1 MKTKRG
7 KKALLGISIVIVAVG
22 LLTSEAF
29 PWGWAV
35 HTYIDDHL
43 GTNRKLRNM
52 NEIYGGMAPDVFNY
66 IFSYLPFLSNQ
77 THGDYETGESHFM
90 KARDAVK
97 GELQKSLAFGFVS
110 HNDLWGADFTAHH
123 QCMTCGPALE
133 KGYVI
138 AKAEELQPIL
148 LSVLESYGILL
159 DPDDVLD
166 IAHEMTE
173 AGVDLLVKRT
183 LEPRIGEKIVSS
195 SLLRSPKFPLLL
207 VKAFAE
213 DLAEDAG
220 INRFEAARI
229 IVSAEREFRKS
240 MILYGTALNQDE
252 ATALKLIS
260 EQLATVAEGFLAA
273 NGVDLDELGDFDL
286 VPLIEFA
293 IGKSME
299 ICADDFADELKKTT
313 TFVGKQLKIHGVSYD

>member
-7 KKALLGISIVIVAVG
+7 KKALLGIGIVIVAVG
-22 LLTSEAF
+22 LLASEAF

-43 GTNRKLRNM
+43 GTDRKLRNM

-66 IFSYLPFLSNQ
+66 MFGYLPFLSNQ

-90 KARDAVK
+90 KVWDAAR
-97 GELQKSLAFGFVS
+97 GRLQKSLAFGFVS

-123 QCMTCGPALE
+123 QCMTCGPDPV

-138 AKAEELQPIL
+138 AKAEELQLIL
-148 LSVLESYGILL
+148 MPVLESYGILL
-159 DPDDVLD
+159 NPDDVLD

-173 AGVDLLVKRT
+173 AGIDLLVKRT
-183 LEPRIGEKIVSS
+183 LDSRIGQKIVSS
-195 SLLRSPKFPLLL
+195 SLLRDPGFPLLL
-207 VKAFAE
+207 VKAFAG
-213 DLAEDAG
+213 DLADYAG

-252 ATALKLIS
+252 ATALMLIS
-260 EQLATVAEGFLAA
+260 EQLAAVAEGFLAA
-273 NGVDLDELGDFDL
+273 NGVDLPEEVDL
-286 VPLIEFA
+286 VPLIQFA
-293 IGKSME
+293 IGTSME

-313 TFVGKQLKIHGVSYD
+313 TFVEKQLKTHGVSYD